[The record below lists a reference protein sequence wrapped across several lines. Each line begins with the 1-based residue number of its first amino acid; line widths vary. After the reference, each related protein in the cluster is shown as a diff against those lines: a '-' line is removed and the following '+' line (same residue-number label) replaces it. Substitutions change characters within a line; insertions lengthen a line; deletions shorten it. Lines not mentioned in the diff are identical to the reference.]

1 LNLSDTPDPLW
12 ITRRSVIVRRNN
24 RGYGPA
30 VVPFEHRGRLT
41 LNLKIKLNLRIRVSI
56 KKYFQKG
63 WRSRKGHARVACMRE
78 DMQYISGVLDEL
90 EAIVQDA
97 SGVPMRKGRAVVD
110 RSDLVV
116 MLDELRASLP
126 RELAEAEALR
136 RECEVMVAAA
146 EEEGRRIV
154 EEAHHRA
161 NALVPETE
169 LCRRTDRRAGEI
181 IDGAQRYAEEVSS
194 GSEIYRDR
202 VMGQL
207 EDWFQDSLVSVEES
221 RQELSGVP
229 VHRPTPQPE
238 PKPAEEQDNDR
249 GWRASS
255 A

>member
-1 LNLSDTPDPLW
+1 
-12 ITRRSVIVRRNN
+12 
-24 RGYGPA
+24 
-30 VVPFEHRGRLT
+30 
-41 LNLKIKLNLRIRVSI
+41 
-56 KKYFQKG
+56 
-63 WRSRKGHARVACMRE
+63 MRE

-110 RSDLVV
+110 RSDLLV

-136 RECEVMVAAA
+136 RECGVMVAEA

-169 LCRRTDRRAGEI
+169 LCRRADRRAGEI
-181 IDGAQRYAEEVSS
+181 IDGAERYAEEVSS
-194 GSEIYRDR
+194 GSEVYRDR

-229 VHRPTPQPE
+229 VHRPTRRRARARRRRRKTTAAGGRARPSRSSRAAFSRRERSPNCQYARP
-238 PKPAEEQDNDR
+238 PFLKIYRQADPFSHADGPDR
-249 GWRASS
+249 RTGARRRGSRRLRV
-255 A
+255 

>member
-1 LNLSDTPDPLW
+1 
-12 ITRRSVIVRRNN
+12 
-24 RGYGPA
+24 
-30 VVPFEHRGRLT
+30 
-41 LNLKIKLNLRIRVSI
+41 
-56 KKYFQKG
+56 
-63 WRSRKGHARVACMRE
+63 MRE

-110 RSDLVV
+110 RSDLLV

-126 RELAEAEALR
+126 RELAESEAIR
-136 RECEVMVAAA
+136 RECSVMVQSA

-154 EEAHHRA
+154 EESHHRA
-161 NALVPETE
+161 NAMVPETE
-169 LCRRTDRRAGEI
+169 LCRRAERRAGEI
-181 IDGAQRYAEEVSS
+181 TDGAERYAEEVSS
-194 GSEIYRDR
+194 GSEVYRDR

-221 RQELSGVP
+221 RQELNGVP
-229 VHRPTPQPE
+229 VRRTETQPE
-238 PKPAEEQDNDR
+238 VVEVEEENNGR

>member
-1 LNLSDTPDPLW
+1 MNLSDTSRLLW
-12 ITRRSVIVRRNN
+12 ITWRSAIVRRNN
-24 RGYGPA
+24 REYGPA
-30 VVPFEHRGRLT
+30 GIPFEYRVRLA
-41 LNLKIKLNLRIRVSI
+41 LNLKIKLDLTIKVSI

-63 WRSRKGHARVACMRE
+63 WRSRKGHARVASMRE

-110 RSDLVV
+110 RSDLLV

-136 RECEVMVAAA
+136 RECGVMVAAA

-169 LCRRTDRRAGEI
+169 LCRRADRRAGEI
-181 IDGAQRYAEEVSS
+181 IDGAERYAEEVSS
-194 GSEIYRDR
+194 GSEVYRDR

-229 VHRPTPQPE
+229 PVHQPTPRPQ
-238 PKPAEEQDNDR
+238 PAEEPDNDR

>member
-1 LNLSDTPDPLW
+1 MNLEILSLRLW
-12 ITRRSVIVRRNN
+12 ITARAAIIKHKSLEACPWFGRPKGGRRL
-24 RGYGPA
+24 A
-30 VVPFEHRGRLT
+30 
-41 LNLKIKLNLRIRVSI
+41 LNLKIKLDLRMRVSI

-63 WRSRKGHARVACMRE
+63 WRSPKGRARVAPMRE

-110 RSDLVV
+110 RSDLLV

-136 RECEVMVAAA
+136 RECGVMVASA
-146 EEEGRRIV
+146 EEEGRHIV

-161 NALVPETE
+161 NAMVPETE
-169 LCRRTDRRAGEI
+169 LCRRSERRAGEI
-181 IDGAQRYAEEVSS
+181 IDGAERYAEEVSS
-194 GSEIYRDR
+194 GSEVYRDR

-229 VHRPTPQPE
+229 VQRPAPQPAPE
-238 PKPAEEQDNDR
+238 VVEEENDGR